1 MNNKNIKE
9 LLEDSE
15 KLDNVRLLLAKLE
28 LKIYDLIEDKSMISM
43 KEMLNEIDKIYKETI

>member
-1 MNNKNIKE
+1 MNKNIKE

-43 KEMLNEIDKIYKETI
+43 KEMLNEIDKIYEKTI

>member
-1 MNNKNIKE
+1 MNKNIKE

-28 LKIYDLIEDKSMISM
+28 LKIYDLIEDKTMISM

>member
-1 MNNKNIKE
+1 MNKNIKE

-43 KEMLNEIDKIYKETI
+43 KEILNEIDKIYKETI

>member
-1 MNNKNIKE
+1 MNKNIKE

>member
-1 MNNKNIKE
+1 MNKNIKE

-28 LKIYDLIEDKSMISM
+28 LKIYDLLEDKSMISM